1 MRKQVI
7 TIQIDPMVLSK
18 VWQYGKDQGLAK
30 QVAIEH
36 LILKGLRVY
45 HLNKWKEINYAK
57 WNKEI

>member
-18 VWQYGKDQGLAK
+18 VWQYGKDHGLAK

-36 LILKGLRVY
+36 LITAGLFNYECQMLNVKKGS
-45 HLNKWKEINYAK
+45 
-57 WNKEI
+57 